1 MEANQEIRGL
11 RWPGFPGVLTLR
23 LRWWPLLQKTL
34 CCRTCQHCS
43 GV

>member
-23 LRWWPLLQKTL
+23 LR
-34 CCRTCQHCS
+34 
-43 GV
+43 